1 MVKERIVPGILV
13 VLVVLL
19 IAPVAACHLEVTTT
33 GEQEVCTSCD
43 FYTYTIT
50 VKNVAAG
57 ACDTNYLV
65 RVKDILPEGI
75 EFVSYTDNGPVPET
89 ASCTNPYPSVLDSG
103 CRIIQ
108 WDYTNVPDHAVWDI
122 ILNVR
127 PVGKSDGDVVSNL
140 VKARLKHRNG
150 DFLGGQVLSSE
161 VTTFE
166 SDLCAAVPTPEFP
179 GMAVPAGLI
188 IGLLGVV
195 LFIKIP
201 KEK

>member
-1 MVKERIVPGILV
+1 MRRRSVPGILV
-13 VLVVLL
+13 VLGVLL

-33 GEQEVCTSCD
+33 GEKEVCTSCD
-43 FYTYTIT
+43 FYPYTIT

-75 EFVSYTDNGPVPET
+75 EYVSYTDNGPVPET
-89 ASCTNPYPSVLDSG
+89 ASCTSPGSSVLDPG

-122 ILNVR
+122 VLNVR

-140 VKARLKHRNG
+140 VKARLKHRDG

-166 SDLCAAVPTPEFP
+166 NDLCAAVPTPEFP
-179 GMAVPAGLI
+179 GIAVPAGLI
-188 IGLLGVV
+188 IGLLGTV
-195 LFIKIP
+195 LYLQKTR
-201 KEK
+201 EK